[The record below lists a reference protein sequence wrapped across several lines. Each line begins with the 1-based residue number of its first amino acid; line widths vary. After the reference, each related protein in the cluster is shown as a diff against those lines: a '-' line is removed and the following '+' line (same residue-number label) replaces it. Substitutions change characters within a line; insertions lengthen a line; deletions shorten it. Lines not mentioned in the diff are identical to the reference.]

1 MKTTNQ
7 QENEFGLYAHEM
19 EKIKAIFAEFE
30 EIEEV
35 WLFGSRSMENFRFNS
50 DFDLALVGEAVNR
63 SIVNAVKDRLEDV
76 FFPLSFDVVD
86 YKTITHENLLKH
98 IREEG
103 KTLYDRIQHKG
114 SSD

>member
-1 MKTTNQ
+1 MKTTNE
-7 QENEFGLYAHEM
+7 QENEFGLYPHEL
-19 EKIKAIFAEFE
+19 EKIKAIFGEFE

-35 WLFGSRSMENFRFNS
+35 WIFGSRSMGNFRFNS

-63 SIVNAVKDRLEDV
+63 SIVNAVKGRLEDI

-86 YKTITHENLLKH
+86 YKTVTHENLLKH

-103 KTLYDRIQHKG
+103 SLWYKKYQKV
-114 SSD
+114 